1 MALILEKH
9 KMPVQ
14 DPEVRAHNF
23 EEVAL
28 GYDEETAVA
37 EAERCLHCKVPQCR
51 KGCPVSIDIPTFI
64 GKIKERDFDGAIAT
78 IKESNALPAIC
89 GRVCPQENQCEKHC
103 ILAKRGESVAI
114 GRLERF
120 VADWHNANVQEAPA
134 KPTPNGHKVAVIGSG
149 PSGLTCAGDLAKK
162 GYDVTV
168 FEALHLAGGVLVYGI
183 PEFRL
188 PKAIVANEVAKLKAQ
203 GVTVM
208 TDMVIGMK
216 VDDALKITNADI
228 AKALD
233 GLPREKMHCSV
244 MGQEALE
251 AAIRQWKGEPA
262 MPRTQEEGKL
272 VCKCFN
278 VTDQTIIRAIREN
291 HLKTVDDVTAFTKA
305 GGGCGECRDEIAEIL
320 EAELKREGETIEQPV
335 KKPAEE
341 KPAGLSNLQRMQKV
355 MEVINMIRPQLQAD
369 GGDIELVDIK
379 VVSVRLQGSCHGCA
393 ASQVTL
399 HQVIEQILRQ
409 QVEPDIVIEEAQK

>member
-1 MALILEKH
+1 MWNYSK
-9 KMPVQ
+9 KVQ
-14 DPEVRAHNF
+14 DYFVHPHNAGPLADANAIGEVGSIACGDALKLYLKINDQGVIEKASF
-23 EEVAL
+23 E
-28 GYDEETAVA
+28 TF
-37 EAERCLHCKVPQCR
+37 
-51 KGCPVSIDIPTFI
+51 GCAS
-64 GKIKERDFDGAIAT
+64 AIA
-78 IKESNALPAIC
+78 SS
-89 GRVCPQENQCEKHC
+89 
-103 ILAKRGESVAI
+103 SV
-114 GRLERF
+114 L
-120 VADWHNANVQEAPA
+120 
-134 KPTPNGHKVAVIGSG
+134 
-149 PSGLTCAGDLAKK
+149 
-162 GYDVTV
+162 
-168 FEALHLAGGVLVYGI
+168 
-183 PEFRL
+183 
-188 PKAIVANEVAKLKAQ
+188 
-203 GVTVM
+203 

-369 GGDIELVDIK
+369 GGDIELVDINGK

-393 ASQVTL
+393 ASRVTL

>member
-1 MALILEKH
+1 MWNYSK
-9 KMPVQ
+9 KVQ
-14 DPEVRAHNF
+14 DYFVHPHNAEPLADANAIGEVGSIACGDALKLYLKINDQGVIEKASF
-23 EEVAL
+23 E
-28 GYDEETAVA
+28 TF
-37 EAERCLHCKVPQCR
+37 
-51 KGCPVSIDIPTFI
+51 GCAS
-64 GKIKERDFDGAIAT
+64 AIA
-78 IKESNALPAIC
+78 SS
-89 GRVCPQENQCEKHC
+89 
-103 ILAKRGESVAI
+103 SV
-114 GRLERF
+114 L
-120 VADWHNANVQEAPA
+120 
-134 KPTPNGHKVAVIGSG
+134 
-149 PSGLTCAGDLAKK
+149 
-162 GYDVTV
+162 
-168 FEALHLAGGVLVYGI
+168 
-183 PEFRL
+183 
-188 PKAIVANEVAKLKAQ
+188 
-203 GVTVM
+203 

-341 KPAGLSNLQRMQKV
+341 KPAGLSNLQRMQKA

-369 GGDIELVDIK
+369 GGDIELVDINGK

>member
-1 MALILEKH
+1 MWNYSK
-9 KMPVQ
+9 KVQ
-14 DPEVRAHNF
+14 DYFVHPHNAGPLADANAIGEVGSIACGDALKLYLKINDQGVIEKASF
-23 EEVAL
+23 E
-28 GYDEETAVA
+28 TF
-37 EAERCLHCKVPQCR
+37 
-51 KGCPVSIDIPTFI
+51 GCAS
-64 GKIKERDFDGAIAT
+64 AIA
-78 IKESNALPAIC
+78 SS
-89 GRVCPQENQCEKHC
+89 
-103 ILAKRGESVAI
+103 SV
-114 GRLERF
+114 L
-120 VADWHNANVQEAPA
+120 
-134 KPTPNGHKVAVIGSG
+134 
-149 PSGLTCAGDLAKK
+149 
-162 GYDVTV
+162 
-168 FEALHLAGGVLVYGI
+168 
-183 PEFRL
+183 
-188 PKAIVANEVAKLKAQ
+188 
-203 GVTVM
+203 

-233 GLPREKMHCSV
+233 GLPRKKMHCSV

-278 VTDQTIIRAIREN
+278 VTDQTIIRAIRAN

-369 GGDIELVDIK
+369 GGDIELVDINGK

>member
-1 MALILEKH
+1 MWNYSK
-9 KMPVQ
+9 KVQ
-14 DPEVRAHNF
+14 DYFVHPHNAGPLADANAIGEVGSIACGDALKLYLKINDQGVIEKASF
-23 EEVAL
+23 E
-28 GYDEETAVA
+28 TF
-37 EAERCLHCKVPQCR
+37 
-51 KGCPVSIDIPTFI
+51 GCAS
-64 GKIKERDFDGAIAT
+64 AIA
-78 IKESNALPAIC
+78 SS
-89 GRVCPQENQCEKHC
+89 
-103 ILAKRGESVAI
+103 SV
-114 GRLERF
+114 L
-120 VADWHNANVQEAPA
+120 
-134 KPTPNGHKVAVIGSG
+134 
-149 PSGLTCAGDLAKK
+149 
-162 GYDVTV
+162 
-168 FEALHLAGGVLVYGI
+168 
-183 PEFRL
+183 
-188 PKAIVANEVAKLKAQ
+188 
-203 GVTVM
+203 

-233 GLPREKMHCSV
+233 GLPRKKMHCSV

-251 AAIRQWKGEPA
+251 VAIRQWKGEPA

-369 GGDIELVDIK
+369 GGDIELVDINGK

>member
-1 MALILEKH
+1 MWNYSK
-9 KMPVQ
+9 KVQ
-14 DPEVRAHNF
+14 DYFVHPHNAGPLADANAIGEVGSIACGDALKLYLKINDQGVIEKASF
-23 EEVAL
+23 E
-28 GYDEETAVA
+28 TF
-37 EAERCLHCKVPQCR
+37 
-51 KGCPVSIDIPTFI
+51 GCAS
-64 GKIKERDFDGAIAT
+64 AIA
-78 IKESNALPAIC
+78 SS
-89 GRVCPQENQCEKHC
+89 
-103 ILAKRGESVAI
+103 SV
-114 GRLERF
+114 L
-120 VADWHNANVQEAPA
+120 
-134 KPTPNGHKVAVIGSG
+134 
-149 PSGLTCAGDLAKK
+149 
-162 GYDVTV
+162 
-168 FEALHLAGGVLVYGI
+168 
-183 PEFRL
+183 
-188 PKAIVANEVAKLKAQ
+188 
-203 GVTVM
+203 

-216 VDDALKITNADI
+216 VDDALKLTNADI

-369 GGDIELVDIK
+369 GGDIELVDINGK

>member
-1 MALILEKH
+1 MWNYSK
-9 KMPVQ
+9 KVQ
-14 DPEVRAHNF
+14 DYFVHPHNAGPLADANAIGEVGSIACGDALKLYLKINDQGVIEKASF
-23 EEVAL
+23 E
-28 GYDEETAVA
+28 TF
-37 EAERCLHCKVPQCR
+37 
-51 KGCPVSIDIPTFI
+51 GCAS
-64 GKIKERDFDGAIAT
+64 AIA
-78 IKESNALPAIC
+78 SS
-89 GRVCPQENQCEKHC
+89 
-103 ILAKRGESVAI
+103 SV
-114 GRLERF
+114 L
-120 VADWHNANVQEAPA
+120 
-134 KPTPNGHKVAVIGSG
+134 
-149 PSGLTCAGDLAKK
+149 
-162 GYDVTV
+162 
-168 FEALHLAGGVLVYGI
+168 
-183 PEFRL
+183 
-188 PKAIVANEVAKLKAQ
+188 
-203 GVTVM
+203 

-369 GGDIELVDIK
+369 GGDIELVDINGK
-379 VVSVRLQGSCHGCA
+379 VVSARLQGSCHGCA

>member
-1 MALILEKH
+1 MWNYSK
-9 KMPVQ
+9 KVQ
-14 DPEVRAHNF
+14 DYFVHPHNAGPLADANAIGEVGSIACGDALKLYLKINDQGVIEKASF
-23 EEVAL
+23 E
-28 GYDEETAVA
+28 TF
-37 EAERCLHCKVPQCR
+37 
-51 KGCPVSIDIPTFI
+51 GCAS
-64 GKIKERDFDGAIAT
+64 AIA
-78 IKESNALPAIC
+78 SS
-89 GRVCPQENQCEKHC
+89 
-103 ILAKRGESVAI
+103 SV
-114 GRLERF
+114 L
-120 VADWHNANVQEAPA
+120 
-134 KPTPNGHKVAVIGSG
+134 
-149 PSGLTCAGDLAKK
+149 
-162 GYDVTV
+162 
-168 FEALHLAGGVLVYGI
+168 
-183 PEFRL
+183 
-188 PKAIVANEVAKLKAQ
+188 
-203 GVTVM
+203 

-216 VDDALKITNADI
+216 VDDALKITNADV

-233 GLPREKMHCSV
+233 GLPREKRHCSV

-369 GGDIELVDIK
+369 GGDIELVDINGK